1 MTAKPSAAQYRW
13 HETERIMFICLDP
26 ATWQNRE
33 YDDHSTPLSSID
45 PHALDTDQWCEAAV
59 SWGAKQILHVAKHV
73 GGFCWWQTDTSDYG
87 VKETPWR
94 DGKGDVVADLSRS
107 CEKFGLRLGIYLSPA
122 DDLHD
127 AGVGA
132 ASRDAAKRAEYETC
146 YRRQLTEL
154 LSRYGEISEV
164 WFDGNCVIPVDD
176 ILKRYAPGAV
186 VFQSPSATIRWCG
199 NETGY
204 VPYPAWNSL
213 SGETLRSGG
222 GTSLSGDPDGD
233 AWAPIEA
240 DTTLYDHFWFWSEE
254 KSRKVKS
261 LEQLVGIYYRSAGH
275 GAVMLLNANPDTSGR
290 IPEADM
296 KLYRAL
302 GEELEGRFGVSIA
315 ESSGIG
321 RELEIDLRERTS
333 VNHAVVMEDYR
344 EGERIREYRI
354 EGFAGGK
361 WRVLAEGTAVGRMK
375 IDDFDAAAVEKVR
388 LMVSKAVQ
396 EPLIRK
402 FAVYHCPRPDAGV
415 HDAMA
420 SSWNY
425 LRNWTVEEVEHGG
438 RVLSIDLSTALSQ
451 AGIYEVQL
459 NPTNTGAGNFEV
471 SGVSIIL
478 DGYESPEMIER
489 CEPSKQS
496 DEASTYRVKRS
507 AVSLGEGEETTVVR
521 FTFPRIESC
530 GGGGNV
536 FVRKA
541 L

>member
-1 MTAKPSAAQYRW
+1 MIPKPSPAQYRW
-13 HETERIMFICLDP
+13 HENERIMFICLDP

-33 YDDHSTPLSSID
+33 YDDHSTPLSEIN
-45 PHALDTDQWCEAAV
+45 PYALDTDQWCEAAK
-59 SWGAKQILHVAKHV
+59 SWGAGQILHVSKHV
-73 GGFCWWQTDTSDYG
+73 GGFCWWQTDTSNYG

-132 ASRDAAKRAEYETC
+132 AVKDAAKRAEYEKR

-164 WFDGNCVIPVDD
+164 WFDGNCAIPVDD
-176 ILKRYAPGAV
+176 IITRHAPNAV
-186 VFQSPSATIRWCG
+186 VFQSPNATIRWCG

-204 VPYPAWNSL
+204 VPYPAWNAL
-213 SGETLRSGG
+213 ARETLESGG
-222 GTSLSGDPDGD
+222 GTSLSSDPNGD

-261 LEQLVGIYYRSAGH
+261 LEQLVGIYYRSVGH

-290 IPEADM
+290 IPEADAA
-296 KLYRAL
+296 LYRAF
-302 GEELEGRFGVSIA
+302 GEELERRFGVSIA
-315 ESSGIG
+315 EGRGTG
-321 RELEIDLRERTS
+321 RELEIDLKRETPI
-333 VNHAVVMEDYR
+333 NHAVIMEDYR

-354 EGFAGGK
+354 EGFSGGQ
-361 WRVLAEGTAVGRMK
+361 WQVLAEGSAVGRMK
-375 IDDFDAAAVEKVR
+375 IDDFAEAAVEKVR
-388 LMVSKAVQ
+388 LIVSKAAE

-402 FAVYHCPRPDAGV
+402 FAAYHCPRPDAAV
-415 HDAMA
+415 HDSMA
-420 SSWNY
+420 LSWNY
-425 LRNWTVEEVEHGG
+425 LRHWTAEEIESGNL
-438 RVLSIDLSTALSQ
+438 VLNVDLSTAAAQ

-459 NPTNTGAGNFEV
+459 TPADAGAGAFEI
-471 SGVSIIL
+471 SGATVIL
-478 DGYESPEMIER
+478 DGFDSPKMISLSE
-489 CEPSKQS
+489 
-496 DEASTYRVKRS
+496 EAGTYRVNRS
-507 AVSLGEGEETTVVR
+507 AVTLGEGEETTVVR
-521 FTFPRIESC
+521 FTFSDIQAC
-530 GGGGNV
+530 GGGGHIS
-536 FVRKA
+536 VRKA